1 VAGAFLAVWLR
12 GLVNDVYVQIGL
24 VMLIGLAAKNAIL
37 IVEFAKEKHERD
49 ALPLVEAA
57 LQGAQ
62 LRFRPILMTSCAF
75 ILGVVPLVIARGAG
89 AASRWSL
96 GTAVF
101 GGMTVATS
109 LGVFVIPVLFVLIER
124 AIGWASG
131 KAKAPEA
138 VSSASETGEH
148 S

>member
-1 VAGAFLAVWLR
+1 MWLR

-37 IVEFAKEKHERD
+37 IVEFAKEKHEQD
-49 ALPLVEAA
+49 GLPIVEAA

-75 ILGVVPLVIARGAG
+75 IMGVIPLVIARGAG

-101 GGMTVATS
+101 GGMTAATA
-109 LGVFVIPVLFVLIER
+109 LGVFIIPVLFVLIER
-124 AIGWASG
+124 VLARVGSTAKTRPAPALEG
-131 KAKAPEA
+131 KQP
-138 VSSASETGEH
+138 
-148 S
+148 